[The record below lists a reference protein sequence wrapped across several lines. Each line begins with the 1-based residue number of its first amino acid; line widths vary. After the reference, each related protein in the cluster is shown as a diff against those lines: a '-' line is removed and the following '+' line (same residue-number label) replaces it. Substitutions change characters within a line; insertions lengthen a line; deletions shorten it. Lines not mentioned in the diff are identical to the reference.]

1 MLMPSALSCDSSHHP
16 PATRLQS
23 SLFASPPSSPP
34 ASAQSTIGNIFNS
47 CRALQAILTTTT
59 APDDSS
65 RGPSSLP
72 TPPLSHAAL
81 PAPAPAAP
89 MKLRLRSSKKNAN
102 GELLPRKKV
111 IKRAPPRGVNK
122 RRRALD
128 DDMGHDDSGS
138 DAEYDEELPST
149 PKRARIAPEVLPLG
163 LERSDFHGLQE
174 GNSQES
180 GNSEGADVEVEAD
193 DTEWSKED
201 DQVLVELVLE
211 KLKLSKSDWEE
222 IGKSFG
228 NIGNRKDRS
237 SCGRRWKTLMAN
249 GDIGLKTRSRRGKI
263 HGTWR

>member
-1 MLMPSALSCDSSHHP
+1 MLMPSALSCDSSHRP
-16 PATRLQS
+16 PVTRLRS

-34 ASAQSTIGNIFNS
+34 ASAQSTIGNIVNS
-47 CRALQAILTTTT
+47 CRALQSILTTTT
-59 APDDSS
+59 APDDSGS
-65 RGPSSLP
+65 MPSSLP

-81 PAPAPAAP
+81 PAPTGP
-89 MKLRLRSSKKNAN
+89 MKLRLRSSKKNGN

-111 IKRAPPRGVNK
+111 VKRAPPRGVNK

-128 DDMGHDDSGS
+128 DDMGRDENSS
-138 DAEYDEELPST
+138 DGEYEEELPST

-163 LERSDFHGLQE
+163 LERSDFHSLQK
-174 GNSQES
+174 GDSQES
-180 GNSEGADVEVEAD
+180 GSSQGTEAEVEAD
-193 DTEWSKED
+193 GTEWSKED

-228 NIGNRKDRS
+228 NIGNRKDRN